1 MARSQRAL
9 DRKIRA
15 EQARPVSERYASAR
29 VAEEEMWERFL
40 AADDQRQ
47 LLTRFGVA
55 AVDMLPSARP
65 DGSPLTEEALDIYT
79 GISRGA
85 KKALD
90 LFEMGELT
98 DAEMKEVVMTAFR
111 LLTGL
116 GTWNQALCYTALS
129 VVWSNNG
136 IKLLREKGQEKTA
149 DAFQRGLDLIHFC
162 HQQLGHTMLE

>member
-1 MARSQRAL
+1 
-9 DRKIRA
+9 
-15 EQARPVSERYASAR
+15 
-29 VAEEEMWERFL
+29 
-40 AADDQRQ
+40 
-47 LLTRFGVA
+47 
-55 AVDMLPSARP
+55 
-65 DGSPLTEEALDIYT
+65 
-79 GISRGA
+79 
-85 KKALD
+85 
-90 LFEMGELT
+90 MGELT

-162 HQQLGHTMLE
+162 HQQLGHTML